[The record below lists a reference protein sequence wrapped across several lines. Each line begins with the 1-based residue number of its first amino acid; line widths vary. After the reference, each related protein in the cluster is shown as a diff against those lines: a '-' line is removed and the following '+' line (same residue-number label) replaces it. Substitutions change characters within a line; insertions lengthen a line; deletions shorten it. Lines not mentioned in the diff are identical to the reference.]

1 MLATQ
6 PAWARLRDLATPR
19 LDMREAFAAD
29 PQRFERLH
37 AHAGPWLFD
46 YSKHLVD
53 AEILRELL
61 ALVEQTGVAEG
72 RTQMFAGAHVNNT
85 EDRAVGHWA
94 LRRPV
99 SSPAIID
106 GRDAT
111 VDIQQVLL
119 RMRDFT
125 GRLRDGRW
133 RGFSGKTIADVVN
146 IGIGGSDLGPQM
158 VCEALRAYGHEGPRA
173 HFVSN
178 VDAADLHAT
187 LAGLDP
193 ATTLFIVASKTFTTR
208 ETLANALSARRW
220 LLASAGDQS
229 AVARHFVAVST
240 NKAAVEAFGIDPAN
254 MFEFWDWVGGR
265 YSLWSAIG
273 LSIACYLGMDAFDEL
288 RAGAHEIDEHFCTA
302 PPAANVPILMAV
314 LGVWYTRILGAQT
327 HAILPYNQFLHRLP
341 AFLQQLDMESNGK
354 GVRRDGTPVDG
365 CSGPVVW
372 GEPGTNG
379 QHAFFQLLH
388 QGTHLVPADFIVA
401 ANGHYDDAHHQVL
414 LANCIAQTEALLRG
428 KSEAQARQ
436 ELLDAGSAPDKADAL
451 APHRSFSGNR
461 PSSTLLCERLDARAL
476 GALIALY
483 EHKVFVQGMVF
494 GVNSFD
500 QWGVELGKQL
510 ASEIESE
517 ISTGPGP
524 HHDASTIGLINAL
537 RAMRQR

>member
-1 MLATQ
+1 MQ
-6 PAWARLRDLATPR
+6 PCWARLRALGTAHI
-19 LDMREAFAAD
+19 DMRGAFAAD
-29 PQRFERLH
+29 PRRFEQLH
-37 AHAGPWLFD
+37 AQAGPWLLD
-46 YSKHLVD
+46 YSKHLID
-53 AEILRELL
+53 DEILQ
-61 ALVEQTGVAEG
+61 ALMTLIDQAGVAEG
-72 RTQMFAGAHVNNT
+72 RAAMFAGAHINNT
-85 EDRAVGHWA
+85 EHLAVGHWA
-94 LRRPV
+94 LRRPA
-99 SSPAIID
+99 SIQTQID

-111 VDIQQVLL
+111 ADVNQVLAQ
-119 RMRDFT
+119 MREFS

-133 RGFSGKTIADVVN
+133 LGFSGKPVADVVN

-158 VCEALRAYGHEGPRA
+158 VCEALRAFAGSGPQV

-187 LAGLDP
+187 LDGLDP

-208 ETLANALSARRW
+208 ETLANAVSARRW
-220 LLASAGDQS
+220 LLASADDPS

-240 NKAAVEAFGIDPAN
+240 NKAAVEAFGIDSAN

-302 PPAANVPILMAV
+302 PAHQNLPILMAV
-314 LGVWYTRILGAQT
+314 LGIWYTRILGAQT
-327 HAILPYNQFLHRLP
+327 HAVLPYAQCLHRLP

-354 GVRRDGTPVDG
+354 SVRVDGAPVDG

-388 QGTHLVPADFIVA
+388 QGSHLVPADFIMV
-401 ANGHYDDAHHQVL
+401 ANGHYDDAQHQVL
-414 LANCIAQTEALLRG
+414 LANCVAQSEALLRG
-428 KSEAQARQ
+428 KSVEQAHQ
-436 ELLDAGSAPDKADAL
+436 ELLDAGETPEDAAVL

-461 PSSTLLCERLDARAL
+461 PSSTLLCEHLDARAL

-510 ASEIESE
+510 AAAIESE
-517 ISTGPGP
+517 LNVGPEP

-537 RAMRQR
+537 RTMRER

>member
-1 MLATQ
+1 MQ
-6 PAWARLRDLATPR
+6 PHWARVRALATPR

-29 PQRFERLH
+29 PGRFERLH
-37 AHAGPWLFD
+37 AQAGPWLLD

-53 AEILRELL
+53 DEILRALL
-61 ALVEQTGVAEG
+61 ALVAHSGVGEA
-72 RTQMFAGAHVNNT
+72 RAAMFAGAHINST
-85 EDRAVGHWA
+85 EERAVGHWA
-94 LRRPV
+94 LRQPA
-99 SSPAIID
+99 SSPAFID
-106 GRDAT
+106 GRDVTAD
-111 VDIQQVLL
+111 VQQVLGQ
-119 RMRDFT
+119 MREFV
-125 GRLRDGRW
+125 GCVRDGRW
-133 RGFSGKTIADVVN
+133 RGFSDQPISDVVN

-158 VCEALRAYGHEGPRA
+158 VCEALRAYGDEGPRA

-178 VDAADLHAT
+178 VDAADLHSK

-193 ATTLFIVASKTFTTR
+193 ATTVFIVASKTFTTR
-208 ETLANALSARRW
+208 ETLANALSAKRW
-220 LLASAGDQS
+220 LLASADHDK
-229 AVARHFVAVST
+229 AVARHFVAVSS
-240 NKAAVEAFGIDPAN
+240 NKAAVEAFGIDSAN

-288 RAGAHEIDEHFCTA
+288 RAGAHEIDVHFRTA
-302 PPAANVPILMAV
+302 PPAANVPVVMAV
-314 LGVWYTRILGAQT
+314 LGIWYTRILGAQT
-327 HAILPYNQFLHRLP
+327 HAVLPYDQGLHRLP

-354 GVRRDGTPVDG
+354 GVKRDGRPVDG
-365 CSGPVVW
+365 CTGPVVW
-372 GEPGTNG
+372 GEPGTNA

-401 ANGHYDDAHHQVL
+401 ANGHFDDAQHRVL
-414 LANCIAQTEALLRG
+414 LANCIAQSEALLRG
-428 KSEAQARQ
+428 KTAAQARQ
-436 ELLDAGSAPDKADAL
+436 ELLDAGNTLAQAQAQ
-451 APHRSFSGNR
+451 APHRSFTGNR
-461 PSSTLLCERLDARAL
+461 PNSTLLCERLDARAL

-510 ASEIESE
+510 AAAIESE
-517 ISTGPGP
+517 ISAGPGP